1 MNLQQTA
8 YVFMLS
14 HAKALLSAAV
24 RASIFGP
31 YAAQKIL
38 ASAQVQEGIREV
50 VDREWDTNVGNAG
63 QSVPVMDL
71 WVGRHEMLYSR
82 IFNS

>member
-1 MNLQQTA
+1 
-8 YVFMLS
+8 MLS
-14 HAKALLSAAV
+14 HVKALLSAAV

-38 ASAQVQEGIREV
+38 ASVDVQEGIKEV
-50 VDREWDTNVGNAG
+50 IEREWETRVEDAG
-63 QSVPVMDL
+63 QTVPVMDL
-71 WVGRHEMLYSR
+71 WIGRHEMLYSR